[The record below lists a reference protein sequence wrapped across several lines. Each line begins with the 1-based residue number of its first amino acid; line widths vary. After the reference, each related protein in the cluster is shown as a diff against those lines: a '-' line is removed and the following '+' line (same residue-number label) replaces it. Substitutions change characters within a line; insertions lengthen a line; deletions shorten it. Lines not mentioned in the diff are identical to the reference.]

1 MKNVISPIHIEDM
14 YGTQIRYFKSPVFDK
29 TRVPDM
35 PWHVFTDLLK
45 ILALDD
51 DASTFLLRKLRGNW
65 PEPLTIASENGVIV
79 ITPNFMAEGLFDA
92 LKHNKMLRPDNFL
105 KIRGAYRR
113 NLMVALSKMVPH
125 LGPMERIL
133 FVLDSMNNKEIA

>member
-1 MKNVISPIHIEDM
+1 MANVMAPIHVEDIFD
-14 YGTQIRYFKSPVFDK
+14 TQIRYFKSPVFDR

-45 ILALDD
+45 ILSLDE
-51 DASTFLLRKLRGNW
+51 DASTFLLRNLRGDW
-65 PEPLTIASENGVIV
+65 PEPLTIGSDNGVIV

-133 FVLDSMNNKEIA
+133 FVLDSMNNKEIS